1 LSAAASHEAA
11 PWIERLARV
20 GYAAKAVLYATIGVL
35 AAGAA
40 LSGGAGTT
48 DTRGAMGTVLAAPFG
63 RALLLVV
70 AAGLYG
76 YALWRMVEAINDPE
90 KRGRDAKG
98 IALRVSFAARA
109 VAHAVLGATAFSIA
123 TKGRPDKDAPDGP
136 ELWTARALGI
146 PGGRGIVLA
155 VAAGIIGYA
164 LYQLYR
170 AVAAKLSKKLELNTL
185 SPSAQRLVIRTSRF
199 GIGARGLVFGMIGL
213 LMAKAG
219 QQRSADEAGGIGQAL
234 KALSNLGKWPFAA
247 IALGLIA
254 YGGYEL
260 LNARFRRI
268 RVD

>member
-1 LSAAASHEAA
+1 MTATATREAA

-35 AAGAA
+35 AASAA
-40 LSGGAGTT
+40 LSGGGRTT

-63 RALLLVV
+63 RVLLMVV
-70 AAGLYG
+70 GAGLFG

-90 KRGRDAKG
+90 NRGSDAKG
-98 IALRVSFAARA
+98 IALRFSFAARSL
-109 VAHAVLGATAFSIA
+109 AHAALGFTAFGIA
-123 TKGRPDKDAPDGP
+123 AAGRPDSEAPDGP
-136 ELWTARALGI
+136 ELWTARALEM

-170 AVAAKLSKKLELNTL
+170 AAAAKLSKKLELHTL
-185 SPSAQRLVIRTSRF
+185 SPSAQRLVIATSRF
-199 GIGARGLVFGMIGL
+199 GIGARGLVFGMIGV
-213 LMAKAG
+213 LMLRAAR
-219 QQRSADEAGGIGQAL
+219 QDSAEKAGGIGDAL
-234 KALSNLGKWPFAA
+234 KALSDLGKWPFAVIA
-247 IALGLIA
+247 IGLIA